1 MVFSS
6 LVFLFIFLPINL
18 ILYYLTKQETLRNWI
33 LIIFSLFF
41 YAYGEPVWVTL
52 LIFSAS
58 VDFILGKQIERF
70 RGKWQ
75 AKAFL
80 ATSLMVNL
88 SLLGFF
94 KYWNFVADNLHMA
107 FSLSLPYHQYMLPIG
122 ISFYTFQTLSYS
134 IDVYRGEVKAQK
146 HYHKFLLFVSLF
158 HQLVAGPIVRYKD
171 ISEEIENRVV
181 NLDKFSYGVNR
192 FVQGLAKKVIIAN
205 TAGKIVD
212 SIFVK
217 EFANLSVIGA
227 WFGISMFAI
236 QIYFDF
242 SGYSDMAIGLGRM
255 FGFTYKENF
264 NYPYTARSATD
275 FWRRWHI
282 SLGSFFRDYVYIPLG
297 GNRKH
302 LYRNI
307 CVVWMLTGLWHGASW
322 NFVLWGVFYG
332 FLLLIEK
339 MFLLKL
345 LDRLPRIIGHAYLIG
360 AMLIG
365 WVFFYFVESGQ
376 MITVLKT
383 MFFMRDVA
391 LITPETILHIKN
403 NSTFILV
410 AIIVSTPLL
419 KTLYLDHIRK
429 GLGQVKKEL
438 AFAMDGVIV
447 GIVMFVATS
456 LLIGETYNP
465 FLYFRF

>member
-18 ILYYLTKQETLRNWI
+18 ILYYSTKKERLRNWI

-52 LIFSAS
+52 LVFSAS
-58 VDFILGKQIERF
+58 VDFILGKQIEKF
-70 RGKWQ
+70 KGKWQ

-80 ATSLMVNL
+80 VMSLMVNL

-94 KYWNFVADNLHMA
+94 KYWNFIADNLHML
-107 FSLSLPYHQYMLPIG
+107 FKVSLPYHQYMLPIG

-134 IDVYRGEVKAQK
+134 IDVYRGDVKAQK

-181 NLDKFSYGVNR
+181 SLDKFSYGVNR

-205 TAGKIVD
+205 TAGKIVE
-212 SIFVK
+212 SLFVK

-227 WFGISMFAI
+227 WFAISMFAV

-264 NYPYTARSATD
+264 NYPYIARSATE

-297 GNRKH
+297 GNRQH

-307 CVVWMLTGLWHGASW
+307 WVVWMLTGLWHGASW

-332 FLLLIEK
+332 VLLLIEK
-339 MFLLKL
+339 MFLLKI
-345 LDRLPRIIGHAYLIG
+345 LDRLPRLIGHMYLIV
-360 AMLIG
+360 AMLVG
-365 WVFFYFVESGQ
+365 WVCFYFTNSIQ
-376 MITVLKT
+376 LIRVLKT
-383 MFFMRDVA
+383 MFLMGHVA

-403 NSTFILV
+403 NSAFILV
-410 AIIVSTPLL
+410 AILASTPLL
-419 KTLYLDHIRK
+419 KNLYLNHIRLK
-429 GLGQVKKEL
+429 LAEIKKEL
-438 AFAMDGVIV
+438 PLIMDGLIV
-447 GIVMFVATS
+447 GIVMIVATS